1 MPFCGAAVAST
12 NKLNRR
18 LKMRHRL
25 IPVSA
30 IALLLLATV
39 GTAGPDKVTF
49 PADYKNNQ
57 VLYTTVD
64 RPDNKTVRDIYA
76 SLEAVKMAKAGQ
88 PLPSGAVITMEV
100 HKAKVDDKGEPVKD
114 ANGRF
119 IKDAMT
125 GIFVMEK
132 RTGWGSEYGDDLRN
146 GEWEYAR
153 FTVDG
158 KPPEKAE
165 TTACFQCHKPMSG
178 QDFVFT
184 LPQLVAAP

>member
-1 MPFCGAAVAST
+1 M
-12 NKLNRR
+12 
-18 LKMRHRL
+18 MHRL
-25 IPVSA
+25 IPASA
-30 IALLLLATV
+30 IALLLLVTA
-39 GTAGPDKVTF
+39 GTAEPDKVTF
-49 PADYKNNQ
+49 PTGYKTNH

-76 SLEAVKMAKAGQ
+76 SREAGKMAKAGQ

-100 HKAKVDDKGEPVKD
+100 YKAKVDDKGEPVKD

-119 IKDAMT
+119 TKDAMT

-132 RTGWGSEYGDDLRN
+132 RTGWGAEYSDELRN

-184 LPQLVAAP
+184 LPQLGAAP

>member
-1 MPFCGAAVAST
+1 M
-12 NKLNRR
+12 
-18 LKMRHRL
+18 HRL
-25 IPVSA
+25 IHVSA
-30 IALLLLATV
+30 IAMLLLAAA
-39 GTAGPDKVTF
+39 GIAGPDKVTF
-49 PADYKNNQ
+49 PTGYKNNQ

-76 SLEAVKMAKAGQ
+76 SREAVKMAKAGQ
-88 PLPSGAVITMEV
+88 PLPSGTVLTMEV
-100 HKAKVDDKGEPVKD
+100 YKAKVDDKGEPVKD
-114 ANGRF
+114 VNGRF
-119 IKDAMT
+119 LKDAMT

-132 RTGWGSEYGDDLRN
+132 RTGWGTEYGDDLRN

-158 KPPEKAE
+158 KPPEKAD

-184 LPQLVAAP
+184 LPQLVAAPK

>member
-1 MPFCGAAVAST
+1 M
-12 NKLNRR
+12 LYR
-18 LKMRHRL
+18 LVP
-25 IPVSA
+25 ISA
-30 IALLLLATV
+30 IALLLLATA

-49 PADYKNNQ
+49 PTGYKTNH
-57 VLYTTVD
+57 VLYTTID

-76 SLEAVKMAKAGQ
+76 SREAVTMAKASQ
-88 PLPSGAVITMEV
+88 PLPSGTVITMEV
-100 HKAKVDDKGEPVKD
+100 YKAKMDDKGEPVRD
-114 ANGRF
+114 TNGRF
-119 IKDAMT
+119 LKDALT

-132 RTGWGSEYGDDLRN
+132 RTGWGAEYGDDLRN

-158 KPPEKAE
+158 KPPERAE
-165 TTACFQCHKPMSG
+165 TTACLQCHKPMSG